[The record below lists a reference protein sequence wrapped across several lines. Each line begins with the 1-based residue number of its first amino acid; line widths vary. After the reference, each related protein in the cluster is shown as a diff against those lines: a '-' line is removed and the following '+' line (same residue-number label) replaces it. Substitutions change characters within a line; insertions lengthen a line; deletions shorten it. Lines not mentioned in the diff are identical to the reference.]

1 MFFPFNFIVKK
12 GKGSA
17 GTAWGQRG
25 HYNNPTV
32 WQYPTETQIQS
43 NCSFPGIYSNLCM
56 SGWYEYI

>member
-1 MFFPFNFIVKK
+1 MFFPFNFIVKR

-43 NCSFPGIYSNLCM
+43 NPCEMAFGIPRNS
-56 SGWYEYI
+56 